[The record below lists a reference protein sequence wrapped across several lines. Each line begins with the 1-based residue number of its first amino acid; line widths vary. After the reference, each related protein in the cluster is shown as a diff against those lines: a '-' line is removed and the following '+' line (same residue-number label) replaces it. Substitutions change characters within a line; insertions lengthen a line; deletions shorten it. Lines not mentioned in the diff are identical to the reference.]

1 MNSSKSTRLQQN
13 DQATQD
19 LVERPNALKTMQ
31 STAPTQ
37 DVSRNSSAPVDE
49 PIQVSEAS
57 DERDIGVTDSI
68 WDQLQ
73 ADKASQEL
81 AQNSIDN
88 AVATA
93 EEESRLAAREAVA
106 LAKEVKLLA
115 AQEARDEKLQEFK
128 RRHEEA
134 RLKEL
139 VGRRAKAEADERLRK
154 IRDDAERKRKED
166 LQVQVKLRE
175 MGVCV
180 AGFRWIKQAG
190 GYRCAGGSH
199 FVSNS
204 ELGA

>member
-1 MNSSKSTRLQQN
+1 MDSSKSTRLQPN

-19 LVERPNALKTMQ
+19 LVERPNALKTIE

-37 DVSRNSSAPVDE
+37 DLSRNSSAAADE
-49 PIQVSEAS
+49 PIQVSETS
-57 DERDIGVTDSI
+57 DERDIGVTDSL

-115 AQEARDEKLQEFK
+115 AQEARDEQLQEFK
-128 RRHEEA
+128 RRYEEV

-139 VGRRAKAEADERLRK
+139 VSRRAKAEAD
-154 IRDDAERKRKED
+154 
-166 LQVQVKLRE
+166 
-175 MGVCV
+175 
-180 AGFRWIKQAG
+180 
-190 GYRCAGGSH
+190 
-199 FVSNS
+199 
-204 ELGA
+204 

>member
-1 MNSSKSTRLQQN
+1 M
-13 DQATQD
+13 
-19 LVERPNALKTMQ
+19 
-31 STAPTQ
+31 
-37 DVSRNSSAPVDE
+37 
-49 PIQVSEAS
+49 QVSKAS
-57 DERDIGVTDSI
+57 DQRDIGVTDVI

-73 ADKASQEL
+73 ADKASQEIG
-81 AQNSIDN
+81 QKFTDN

-93 EEESRLAAREAVA
+93 EEENRLAAREAVV
-106 LAKEVKLLA
+106 LANELIKLA
-115 AQEARDEKLQEFK
+115 AQRARDENLPEFK

-154 IRDDAERKRKED
+154 IREDAERKRKEE
-166 LQVQVKLRE
+166 LQVQVKLRD

-204 ELGA
+204 QLGV